1 MSLIEDLF
9 TTDSATPHGYCL
21 LWNKGL
27 VGLHV
32 ICDGLIAV
40 AYFMIPAIIYV
51 FVRKKHVEN
60 RLLFWLF
67 GAFILACALTHLM
80 NIVVI
85 WYPYYTLQGFVMA
98 FAAFVSLLT
107 VGILWRQMPELMK
120 LPSLQVLQQVN
131 EKLSVEIE
139 RRSEAEKNLH
149 ALNDTLEHRITEEVK
164 NNRDK
169 DLLLIQQSRLA
180 AMGEMI
186 GNIAHQ
192 WRQPINALNLV
203 LMNIADA
210 YQYNELTEEFLTKQV
225 NKGERLVEAMS
236 GTIDDFRNFFKPE
249 SSQETFE
256 INSSVQDVINIVEAS
271 CRNNNIS
278 IEVIDSPII
287 KILGFPGQY
296 RQALLNII
304 GNAKDALV
312 ERHIANGKI
321 TIQLS
326 QQNHKAVITIRDNA
340 GGIDAHILN
349 KIFDPYFTTRPQG
362 NGIGLYMTKMIIENN
377 MHGEVRVVNTN
388 EGAVFMIETPILN
401 N

>member
-9 TTDSATPHGYCL
+9 TSATATPHGYCL

-27 VGLHV
+27 VTLHV
-32 ICDGLIAV
+32 LCDGLIAL
-40 AYFMIPAIIYV
+40 AYLMIPAIIYV
-51 FVRKKHVEN
+51 FVRKKYVEN
-60 RLLFWLF
+60 ILLFRLF
-67 GAFILACALTHLM
+67 SGFILACALTHLM
-80 NIVVI
+80 DIVVI
-85 WYPYYTLQGFVMA
+85 WYPYYTLQGFIMA
-98 FAAFVSLLT
+98 FSATVSVAT
-107 VGILWRQMPELMK
+107 VIALWKQMPELIK
-120 LPSLQVLQQVN
+120 LPSLQVLQEIN

-164 NNRDK
+164 KNRDK

-203 LMNIADA
+203 LMNISDA

-225 NKGERLVEAMS
+225 NKGERLVETMS

-249 SSQETFE
+249 TRQESFE
-256 INSSVQDVINIVEAS
+256 INNSVQDVINIVEAS
-271 CRNNNIS
+271 CRNNNIH
-278 IEVIDSPII
+278 IEILDSPTI

-326 QQNHKAVITIRDNA
+326 QQNHKAVITIGDNA

-377 MHGEVRVVNTN
+377 MHGEVSAINAS
-388 EGAVFMIETPILN
+388 EGAVFKIETPLFD
-401 N
+401 